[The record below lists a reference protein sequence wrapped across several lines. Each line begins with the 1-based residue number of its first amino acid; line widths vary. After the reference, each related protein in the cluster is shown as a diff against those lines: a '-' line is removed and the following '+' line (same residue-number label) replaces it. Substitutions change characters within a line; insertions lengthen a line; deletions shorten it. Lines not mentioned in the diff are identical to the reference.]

1 MVSLLISEIETE
13 HTLQGML
20 ANLRKKALEKEK
32 KNAIEV
38 GLLLGNF
45 EWEYGSGDPPWISAV
60 RMQQPLYDGTFPYSL
75 SIGRARVTL

>member
-45 EWEYGSGDPPWISAV
+45 EMRVWKWGS
-60 RMQQPLYDGTFPYSL
+60 
-75 SIGRARVTL
+75 TLDQCC